1 MCLREMQRQKAQQLM
16 ADAEVAAAEKL
27 LMAAELEAA
36 RARGDRERLAAQ
48 ISQVRS
54 VGHSAGWFARGT
66 EKVWEAWGC
75 WRQGKCVGR
84 GRRQSMEVGLLQCK
98 GSPSCSRNERR

>member
-1 MCLREMQRQKAQQLM
+1 MCLWEMQRQKAQQLM

-48 ISQVRS
+48 ISQVRFGNYGELQ
-54 VGHSAGWFARGT
+54 VGHSAGCRT
-66 EKVWEAWGC
+66 
-75 WRQGKCVGR
+75 
-84 GRRQSMEVGLLQCK
+84 LQMH
-98 GSPSCSRNERR
+98 